1 MIAEV
6 PMRYLLVLIL
16 ALAAFA
22 LALLALAFRLGASS
36 LAARLVGI
44 EAQIRDLKRR
54 LQILERRE
62 TAAVAGAAEPEAA
75 GASLPA
81 ATEAAPGRSPS
92 AGEGAPPVVQAAF
105 APPGR
110 PETPRAGAGIRP
122 AAGRPALDLEQ
133 RIGARWA
140 TWVGIV
146 AIIFAVGLLLR
157 WTFENDLIGPT
168 ARVALG
174 LISGVAL
181 LLGGLALHRG
191 RRMPYL
197 SEGLAGGGLGIL
209 YLSWFAAYHFYG
221 FIDSG
226 AAFGLMFLVT
236 VLGSAVSIVTA
247 RRATAVLALLGGLLT
262 PILASTG
269 ETNERGLLGYLIV
282 LNLLALAVARY
293 RDWPALNRLGWAGS
307 VVLLL
312 PTFARQPHPPDPPA
326 RLLLLTALF
335 LIFLA
340 APLLHAW
347 RERRRAG
354 AIDLVLVI
362 GNAAAYFGMVYV
374 TLEEYRPEAEAPWAL
389 ALAVLYVLV
398 AALHGR
404 RVPGDE
410 AAVDL
415 HLGNAAVLL
424 TLAVPLALDGP
435 WVTLAWAA
443 MGVVLLSVAPRLA
456 GATASVLGGIAV
468 LLLAAARIAWFDP
481 GWFPADR
488 PVLNLAFA
496 THLMVVAALALGGIV
511 ARRLAPSRGHT
522 GIAAAEVRGFL
533 WFVAAALLALLLWRE
548 PTGTWPATLLTLEML
563 ALAGLAR
570 WQGDPTF
577 GYGTPLLAGIVV
589 ARIWVADHRLA
600 REAAVDLIN
609 GPLLLRVAACAAFA
623 IAGGWLARS
632 PSSSPAGRRGR
643 ALKSAAGLLLLQ
655 ALSQGWYQHEEIELD
670 AAFRFGQDELAQ
682 RIRFRLQVGMSIL
695 WTLYAAGALAGG
707 FARRT
712 AAMRYAAL
720 ALFGVVI
727 VKVFLVDLA
736 ELEAIYRILSFLVLG
751 LVLLGVSALYQKLR
765 SSPGAAAEQER

>member
-1 MIAEV
+1 
-6 PMRYLLVLIL
+6 MRYLLVLIL

-374 TLEEYRPEAEAPWAL
+374 TLEEYRPEADAPWAL

-410 AAVDL
+410 
-415 HLGNAAVLL
+415 
-424 TLAVPLALDGP
+424 
-435 WVTLAWAA
+435 
-443 MGVVLLSVAPRLA
+443 PRRR
-456 GATASVLGGIAV
+456 SSGG
-468 LLLAAARIAWFDP
+468 
-481 GWFPADR
+481 
-488 PVLNLAFA
+488 
-496 THLMVVAALALGGIV
+496 
-511 ARRLAPSRGHT
+511 
-522 GIAAAEVRGFL
+522 
-533 WFVAAALLALLLWRE
+533 
-548 PTGTWPATLLTLEML
+548 
-563 ALAGLAR
+563 
-570 WQGDPTF
+570 
-577 GYGTPLLAGIVV
+577 
-589 ARIWVADHRLA
+589 
-600 REAAVDLIN
+600 
-609 GPLLLRVAACAAFA
+609 
-623 IAGGWLARS
+623 S
-632 PSSSPAGRRGR
+632 PSSCSRRRG
-643 ALKSAAGLLLLQ
+643 SPG
-655 ALSQGWYQHEEIELD
+655 
-670 AAFRFGQDELAQ
+670 
-682 RIRFRLQVGMSIL
+682 SIP
-695 WTLYAAGALAGG
+695 GG
-707 FARRT
+707 SRPT
-712 AAMRYAAL
+712 
-720 ALFGVVI
+720 G
-727 VKVFLVDLA
+727 
-736 ELEAIYRILSFLVLG
+736 
-751 LVLLGVSALYQKLR
+751 R
-765 SSPGAAAEQER
+765 SSTSPSRPT